1 MALAGLMSKGLVGLR
16 GLIGPAAVKGSL
28 GRQGAGMIAQAR
40 RAVGKNKE
48 LIDKVGTGLIYA
60 PSVVQGLNDPLS
72 GAASAGATKL
82 AGKYGEGVQALTG
95 VAAPLVMPAL
105 LGGVGNVLKGGTA
118 LASNVLGAGRKEA
131 QREAGESPN
140 AVGLGSTAVGFDQA
154 DLDMLGKMTQQE
166 RNQALAYLQEANK
179 ITQQN
184 LNNQN
189 QRFMQQV
196 QQQGQIVGA
205 LNRQQYMAQLAG
217 GAQQQAGETNRTV
230 LTASNPYV
238 GKIFG

>member
-1 MALAGLMSKGLVGLR
+1 MAIAGLSNLLGR
-16 GLIGPAAVKGSL
+16 GLSKLVAKGGVNPGRL
-28 GRQGAGMIAQAR
+28 GGIRTAIS
-40 RAVGKNKE
+40 KNSG
-48 LIDKVGTGLIYA
+48 LIDKVGTGLVYA
-60 PSVVQGLNDPLS
+60 PSVLQGLNDPLS

-82 AGKYGEGVQALTG
+82 AGKYGGKNAGALQALTG
-95 VAAPLVMPAL
+95 VAAPMLMPTL
-105 LGGVGNVLKGGTA
+105 LGGVGNVLQGGAA
-118 LASNVLGAGRKEA
+118 LAGNVLGGGRKEA

-140 AVGLGSTAVGFDQA
+140 PLGLGSKAVGFDQA

>member
-1 MALAGLMSKGLVGLR
+1 MAIAGLSNLLGRGLSGLVR
-16 GLIGPAAVKGSL
+16 KGVNPGRL
-28 GRQGAGMIAQAR
+28 GGIRSFISKNSGA
-40 RAVGKNKE
+40 
-48 LIDKVGTGLIYA
+48 IDKAGNITGSVLPYA
-60 PSVVQGLNDPLS
+60 PSILQGLGGDPLS

-82 AGKYGEGVQALTG
+82 AGKHSKTAEAITG
-95 VAAPLVMPAL
+95 LAAPLVMPTL
-105 LGGVGNVLKGGTA
+105 LGGVGNVLKGGA
-118 LASNVLGAGRKEA
+118 NLAGNLYGGGRKEA

-140 AVGLGSTAVGFDQA
+140 PLGLGSTAVGFDQA